1 MKRKKN
7 WIVAT
12 LFAAL
17 VSFQTTAQNSLEK
30 LWETDPNLPVPE
42 SVLFDADAKVLYVSL
57 IDGKGGEK
65 DGKGGVALVN
75 TDGTIKDANWVAG
88 LNAPKGL
95 GKYKGKLYVADLD
108 EVVVVDI
115 KSGKVD
121 RKISVPD
128 SKFLNDL
135 TIDKSGNVY
144 VSDSQTKKIH
154 LIKKGTPSV
163 YFESPERPNGLLALG
178 KDLLIL
184 DNGNL
189 YKLGK
194 DKNLVKLAEGM
205 EKSTDGIEE
214 VKPGE
219 YIVSC
224 WIGVVYYVTDKGQ
237 VQTLLD
243 TRESSTNS
251 ADIGYDAKKKIVYIP
266 TFAKNSVAAYQLK

>member
-75 TDGTIKDANWVAG
+75 LDGTIKNANWITG

-95 GKYKGKLYVADLD
+95 GKYKGKLYIADLD
-108 EVVVVDI
+108 EVVVADI
-115 KSGKVD
+115 KTGKVEQ
-121 RKISVPD
+121 KISIP
-128 SKFLNDL
+128 SAKFLNDV
-135 TIDKSGNVY
+135 TVDKSGTIY
-144 VSDSQTKKIH
+144 VSDSQTKSIFQVKNH
-154 LIKKGTPSV
+154 VPSV

-178 KDLLIL
+178 NDLLIL
-184 DNGNL
+184 DSGKL
-189 YKLGK
+189 YKL
-194 DKNLVKLAEGM
+194 DKNKKLTQLAEGM
-205 EKSTDGIEE
+205 EKSTDGIEQ

-237 VQTLLD
+237 VKTLLD